1 MSCDPKDRH
10 VLAAAVHSDSQ
21 VLVTFNLDD
30 FPETSV
36 AGFDITVVHPDDF
49 LLDQIDLHP
58 GKVGRALLRQM
69 NEATH
74 PALTMPE
81 LLGMLTRA
89 GVPKFVSEVRR
100 HEFTRPLD

>member
-1 MSCDPKDRH
+1 M
-10 VLAAAVHSDSQ
+10 LAAAAHSDSQ

-30 FPETSV
+30 FPESSV
-36 AGFDITVVHPDDF
+36 AGFDLAVVHPDDF

-69 NEATH
+69 NEATR
-74 PALTMPE
+74 PALTMAE